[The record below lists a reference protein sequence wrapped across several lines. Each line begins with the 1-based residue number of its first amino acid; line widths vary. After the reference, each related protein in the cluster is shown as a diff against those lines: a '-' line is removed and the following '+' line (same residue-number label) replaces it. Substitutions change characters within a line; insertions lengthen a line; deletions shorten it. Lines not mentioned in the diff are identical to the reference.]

1 MNPLDIALISVSMA
15 ADAMTVN
22 ATNGISEKNIDVKK
36 LLFAAF
42 IFGVMQFLMPVVGYF
57 IGYSFQSYLEAYIPW
72 IAFALLLFLGLKSL
86 FDFFKDLKKEKEDGV
101 KEIKKVTIPTILL
114 EGVATSI
121 DALCIGFVY
130 LSLSISKAMLVF
142 SIIGIVTFVLSFI
155 TGLLGR
161 LIGDKLERF
170 APLISGLI
178 FIAIGIKILLEG
190 IL

>member
-36 LLFAAF
+36 LLLAAF

-130 LSLSISKAMLVF
+130 LSLSISQAMLVF